1 VFANLFKVHT
11 TKKSMYSIGGLEGN
25 KRGYIK
31 WQQVRMPL
39 RRTDQIN
46 EVLSL
51 FSFSPYTYFDE
62 T

>member
-31 WQQVRMPL
+31 WQQVRMSL
-39 RRTDQIN
+39 KRKDQIN
-46 EVLSL
+46 EIFKPILI
-51 FSFSPYTYFDE
+51 
-62 T
+62 